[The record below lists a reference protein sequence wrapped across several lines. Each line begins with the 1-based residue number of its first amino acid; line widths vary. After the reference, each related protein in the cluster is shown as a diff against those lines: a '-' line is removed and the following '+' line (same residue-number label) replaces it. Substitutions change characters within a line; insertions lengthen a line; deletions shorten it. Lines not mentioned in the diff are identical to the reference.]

1 MKISALQ
8 TGTVAVKEVQREGH
22 GRGPARIL
30 NILRAKQW
38 TDPLPIYVWVVEH
51 PEGTIVIDTGE
62 TARVM
67 EPGYFP
73 RWQPYFRLAV
83 RFAVR
88 PDQEVGPQLESLG
101 LAPAAVRW
109 VVITHLH
116 TDHAGGLAHFPNAEI
131 LVTRSEFEAARGRL
145 GKLNGYLPQ
154 RWPQWFSP
162 TLVDFTD
169 GPFGPFPTSKALT
182 AAGDVHLLATQ
193 GHTPGHMSVVLRD
206 AEGRLI
212 LFAGDT
218 SYTQD
223 LMRRGAVDGVSPDVE
238 AARTTLSRIQGLAAA
253 EEVGYLPTHDPEAAR
268 RLSSRTA
275 VPR

>member
-101 LAPAAVRW
+101 LASAAVRW

-116 TDHAGGLAHFPNAEI
+116 SDHAGGLAHFPNAEI

-169 GPFGPFPTSKALT
+169 GPFGPDERRVVERLSQNDAVTALADLPHDFRDVVLLVDLADFT
-182 AAGDVHLLATQ
+182 YSDAAQILDIPIGTVMSRLHRGRRMLKGALAT
-193 GHTPGHMSVVLRD
+193 S
-206 AEGRLI
+206 
-212 LFAGDT
+212 
-218 SYTQD
+218 
-223 LMRRGAVDGVSPDVE
+223 
-238 AARTTLSRIQGLAAA
+238 AADES
-253 EEVGYLPTHDPEAAR
+253 
-268 RLSSRTA
+268 
-275 VPR
+275 